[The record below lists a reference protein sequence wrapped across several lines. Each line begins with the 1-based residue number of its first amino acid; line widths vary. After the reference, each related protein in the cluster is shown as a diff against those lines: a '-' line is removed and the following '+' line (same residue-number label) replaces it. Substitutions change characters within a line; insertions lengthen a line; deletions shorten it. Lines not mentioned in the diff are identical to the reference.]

1 MKRVVLTFEEQLE
14 EEAKAVTDFLAFYSG
29 GKDLSRIIYTEWTAR
44 DVLSHVA
51 SWHMSFARNLLDA
64 VNNRKPSPFK
74 GTLTEVNERE
84 VKLLSQYSVAELIQK
99 IKLAQ
104 EQVEQNIRNQGIVG
118 IAYKKGSRDYSP
130 IEHLEVV
137 RRHIKSHLAD
147 LEAKYRV

>member
-1 MKRVVLTFEEQLE
+1 LKRQVLTFDEQLV
-14 EEAKAVTDFLAFYSG
+14 EEAKAVSDFLSFYLVER
-29 GKDLSRIIYTEWTAR
+29 DLLRIIYTDWTAR

-84 VKLLSQYSVAELIQK
+84 VKLLSQFSVADLIQK

-104 EQVEQNIRNQGIVG
+104 EQIEQNIRNEGIIG

-147 LEAKYRV
+147 LEGKYRE

>member
-1 MKRVVLTFEEQLE
+1 LKRKDLTFDEQLA
-14 EEAKAVTDFLAFYSG
+14 EEAKAVSDFLAFYSSDR
-29 GKDLSRIIYTEWTAR
+29 DLSTVIYSDWTAR

-51 SWHMSFARNLLDA
+51 SWHMSFAKNLLDA
-64 VNNRKPSPFK
+64 VNNIKPSPFK
-74 GTLTEVNERE
+74 GSLTEVNERE
-84 VKLLSQYSVAELIQK
+84 VKLLSQFSVADLIQK

-104 EQVEQNIRNQGIVG
+104 EQIDQNILKQGIIG

-147 LEAKYRV
+147 LEGKYRE

>member
-1 MKRVVLTFEEQLE
+1 LKRQVLTFDEQLV
-14 EEAKAVTDFLAFYSG
+14 EEAKAVSDFLSFYLVER
-29 GKDLSRIIYTEWTAR
+29 DLSRIIYTDWTAR

-84 VKLLSQYSVAELIQK
+84 VKLLSQFSVADLIQK

-104 EQVEQNIRNQGIVG
+104 EQIELNILKQGIIG

-147 LEAKYRV
+147 LEGKYRE

>member
-1 MKRVVLTFEEQLE
+1 MKRKDLTFDEQLL
-14 EEAKAVTDFLAFYSG
+14 EEAQAVSDFLAFYSVER
-29 GKDLSRIIYTEWTAR
+29 DLSRIIYSDWTAR

-64 VNNRKPSPFK
+64 VNHIKPSPFK
-74 GTLTEVNERE
+74 GSLTEVNERE
-84 VKLLSQYSVAELIQK
+84 VKRLSQFSVADLIAK
-99 IKLAQ
+99 IRIAQ
-104 EQVEQNIRNQGIVG
+104 EQIEQNIGNQGIIG

-147 LEAKYRV
+147 LEGKYRE